1 MNAKV
6 IGAHIETANTNKVWL
21 LVPKKNLR
29 EVYEFKR
36 TYEHLLEV
44 KFDPIE
50 DFYFLWDRDERGP
63 IEHVLLSF
71 AAQPDLALLV
81 ISAMTG
87 VACFSWEEVEEEI
100 EYWNERIPI
109 DSEP

>member
-1 MNAKV
+1 MLNAKV
-6 IGAHIETANTNKVWL
+6 IGARIETTCKNKVWL

-36 TYEHLLEV
+36 TYERLDV
-44 KFDPIE
+44 MFDPTE
-50 DFYFLWDRDERGP
+50 DLYFLWDRDERGP

-71 AAQPDLALLV
+71 AAQPDLAMLI

-87 VACFSWEEVEEEI
+87 EWFSTWEEVEEEI

-109 DSEP
+109 DSES